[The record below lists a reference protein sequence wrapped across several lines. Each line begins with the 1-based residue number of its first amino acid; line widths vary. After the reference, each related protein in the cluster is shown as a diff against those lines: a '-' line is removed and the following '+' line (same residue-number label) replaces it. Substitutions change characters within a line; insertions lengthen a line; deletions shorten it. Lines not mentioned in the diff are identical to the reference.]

1 MSKID
6 EKMLMMMV
14 DMAAQGGKMEALQEA
29 KDREIEELRTVVD
42 ELRSEIAKR
51 DKRIAQL
58 EALVFQQENARPQ
71 VVVNQFFMLS
81 VPRTR
86 VYVSS
91 LSNNGRQFV
100 GHMLHHTLAEDTPR
114 YVMDEVDEM
123 TQLRGNTDDRLAD
136 AIEELAKK
144 PTTQNNY
151 GGDYVEGDK
160 VGEKTEVPNVGNYN
174 AYVHEQ
180 NNTAPLPPI
189 GQQEQQKRLDY
200 DE

>member
-6 EKMLMMMV
+6 EKMLLMMV
-14 DMAAQGGKMEALQEA
+14 DMAAQGGKMEAQQEA
-29 KDREIEELRTVVD
+29 KDREIEELRRELG
-42 ELRSEIAKR
+42 ELRDRLAKR
-51 DKRIAQL
+51 DERIAQL
-58 EALVFQQENARPQ
+58 EALVFQQGNARPT

-86 VYVSS
+86 TYVSS

-100 GHMLHHTLAEDTPR
+100 GHMLHQTLAEDTPR

-123 TQLRGNTDDRLAD
+123 TKLKDSTDSRLAE
-136 AIEELAKK
+136 AMEEIARK

-151 GGDYVEGDK
+151 GDMVEN
-160 VGEKTEVPNVGNYN
+160 KTVIPNVGNYN
-174 AYVHEQ
+174 AYVDTQ
-180 NNTAPLPPI
+180 NNTAPLTPL
-189 GQQEQQKRLDY
+189 GMTEQNLLD

>member
-14 DMAAQGGKMEALQEA
+14 DMAAQGGQMEALQEA
-29 KDREIEELRTVVD
+29 KDKEIEELRRENG
-42 ELRSEIAKR
+42 ELRDGLAKR
-51 DKRIAQL
+51 DARIAEL
-58 EALVFQQENARPQ
+58 ESMLIQQGNARPT

-86 VYVSS
+86 TYVSS

-100 GHMLHHTLAEDTPR
+100 GHMLHQTLAEDTPR

-123 TQLRGNTDDRLAD
+123 TKLKDSTDSRLAE
-136 AIEELAKK
+136 AMEEISRK

-151 GGDYVEGDK
+151 GDMVEN
-160 VGEKTEVPNVGNYN
+160 KTVIPNVGNYN
-174 AYVHEQ
+174 AYVETQ
-180 NNTAPLPPI
+180 NNTAPLTPL
-189 GQQEQQKRLDY
+189 GMTEQNLLD